1 MDFAKTTSETF
12 TLCYYR
18 IFFSP
23 LNDFS
28 QLNTCIWTTNPGSV
42 HIVFYTSFRFLPQKH
57 RRRRHSSIH
66 RRHHPSGGQRR
77 PFIRRPRPALSR
89 WRRPLPPWP
98 FLPRRP
104 LVDPSGPCPPPPPCR
119 APARGGQQSVPAS
132 QPGQR
137 LAACTYVNSGQ
148 QLPRKQRA

>member
-77 PFIRRPRPALSR
+77 PFIRRPRPVLSR

-104 LVDPSGPCPPPPPCR
+104 LVDPSGPCPPVSSAASSAWRPAEC
-119 APARGGQQSVPAS
+119 AGQPARAAVSSLYVREQRPAT
-132 QPGQR
+132 P
-137 LAACTYVNSGQ
+137 T
-148 QLPRKQRA
+148 